1 MQFWGYAGIAAATS
15 LTVWINATQYVVRL
29 AHHPEFLA
37 DKIFRYRAPRILISN
52 IIMGIVIY
60 ILLMVKP
67 EFHDRILSIITLL
80 TIIAIGGIS
89 YLVSLIVTKG
99 MPLAQLKNILR
110 RKFR

>member
-1 MQFWGYAGIAAATS
+1 
-15 LTVWINATQYVVRL
+15 
-29 AHHPEFLA
+29 
-37 DKIFRYRAPRILISN
+37 
-52 IIMGIVIY
+52 MGIVIY

-110 RKFR
+110 RKIR